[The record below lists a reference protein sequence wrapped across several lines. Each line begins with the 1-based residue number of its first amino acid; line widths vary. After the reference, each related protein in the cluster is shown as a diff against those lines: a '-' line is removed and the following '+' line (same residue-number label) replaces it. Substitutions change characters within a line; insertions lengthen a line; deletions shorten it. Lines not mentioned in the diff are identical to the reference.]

1 MGDVIEAQAIHAVYG
16 GGPFVTGL
24 KGYMGHTMGSCGA
37 IETILT
43 LYMMQEGFIAPTLN
57 LEEPDERCAMI
68 RHTPRFPGTA
78 DRCRGHPELCLWRR
92 QHEPADQEVR
102 LNPAMMTSMRYIKPL
117 MDVIVT
123 LLLWG
128 YFILG
133 FLLFFAPFYMA
144 AAVKRTD
151 REAAFQRLNFRLYR
165 GFFRLLCVIAP
176 GVTLSIRDEVRTI
189 RSSIIVCN
197 HLSYLD
203 PILLISLFE
212 KQKTIVRSDFFDPP
226 VFGWI
231 LRQSGYIPSQ
241 AGDEY
246 ASLMIRNIENI
257 GEYLASGGN
266 LFIFPEGTR
275 SRTGRLGRSTRAPSA
290 LLGTAARRFNV

>member
-1 MGDVIEAQAIHAVYG
+1 
-16 GGPFVTGL
+16 
-24 KGYMGHTMGSCGA
+24 
-37 IETILT
+37 
-43 LYMMQEGFIAPTLN
+43 
-57 LEEPDERCAMI
+57 
-68 RHTPRFPGTA
+68 
-78 DRCRGHPELCLWRR
+78 
-92 QHEPADQEVR
+92 
-102 LNPAMMTSMRYIKPL
+102 MRYIKPL

-133 FLLFFAPFYMA
+133 FLLFFAPFYVA
-144 AAVKRTD
+144 AALRHMD
-151 REAAFQRLNFRLYR
+151 REAAFQRLNHRFY
-165 GFFRLLCVIAP
+165 GKFFRLLCLITP
-176 GVTLSIRDEVRTI
+176 GVTLNIRDEVRTI

-212 KQKTIVRSDFFDPP
+212 KQKTIVKSAFFGAP

-241 AGDEY
+241 AGDDY

-257 GEYLASGGN
+257 REYLASGGN

-275 SRTGRLGRSTRAPSA
+275 GRTGRLGPFNKGAFSIARYCRAPIQCLMIRNTSR
-290 LLGTAARRFNV
+290 LFVPGRFRFNTCMPVAIKVERIGVFDPDYGDPAFPLAALISQIRSLYEKRLAEG